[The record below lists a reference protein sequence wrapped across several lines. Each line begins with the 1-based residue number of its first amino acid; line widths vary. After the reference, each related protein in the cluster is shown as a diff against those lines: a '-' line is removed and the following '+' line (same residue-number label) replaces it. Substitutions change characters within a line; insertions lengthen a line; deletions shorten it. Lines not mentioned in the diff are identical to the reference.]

1 VSTGATDNHPDHRD
15 DNQPPKQRAAAIT
28 CATVAPND
36 PASRNAHP
44 GPIALSVLGRP
55 RVQWALDHTIDPA
68 GGRST
73 ADGTV
78 RDITAAFTP
87 RQREL
92 LVFLALHPQGVHRD
106 ALVAA
111 LWDHNTLQR
120 PTNALNTALSRLR
133 HSVNQATHCAI
144 NDLITTGEN
153 RYQLDPHLVTVDY
166 WRLGD
171 AVAARR
177 AANTNSER
185 IAAYQRIVDS
195 YSGCLGEGIDTE
207 WIEAPRE
214 AARRDALDAVAA
226 LARALVDSD
235 PQRTLDLLETA
246 RTFDPHNELLYR
258 DIMRLQH
265 RLGHL
270 DAIPRTLALLTA
282 RLTEI
287 DESPTAQILELAA
300 RLQQRNRALGNDSPA
315 TSRPTQDTDGT
326 PAAV

>member
-1 VSTGATDNHPDHRD
+1 
-15 DNQPPKQRAAAIT
+15 
-28 CATVAPND
+28 
-36 PASRNAHP
+36 
-44 GPIALSVLGRP
+44 
-55 RVQWALDHTIDPA
+55 
-68 GGRST
+68 
-73 ADGTV
+73 
-78 RDITAAFTP
+78 
-87 RQREL
+87 
-92 LVFLALHPQGVHRD
+92 VHRD

-133 HSVNQATHCAI
+133 HTVNQATNGAI
-144 NDLITTGEN
+144 NDLITTGEG
-153 RYQLDPHLVTVDY
+153 RYQLDPRLVTVDY
-166 WRLGD
+166 WHLGE

-177 AANTNSER
+177 AASTNRER
-185 IAAYQRIVDS
+185 IAAYQRIVDH
-195 YSGCLGEGIDTE
+195 YSGCLAEGIDAE

-265 RLGHL
+265 RLGQL
-270 DAIPRTLALLTA
+270 DAIPRTLALLTT

-287 DESPTAQILELAA
+287 DDSPTAQTLELAA
-300 RLQQRNRALGNDSPA
+300 RLQQRIGALGKDTLA
-315 TSRPTQDTDGT
+315 TSQPTQDAYGT